1 MQPNSLSIW
10 TRGLKHIKSFDTS
23 FTPTGCRAVI
33 DGPALSIGAGSQ
45 WGEIYAAVKA
55 KDPSL
60 GVVGGAY
67 NSVSAGG
74 YLSNGGHGALSA
86 KYGLGADMVLQ
97 IELVTAEG
105 EIITANECQN
115 EDYFWAMRGVR
126 YCFNQLLI
134 SRMLTCFI
142 RAEVLLTVLHCPL
155 SSKR

>member
-1 MQPNSLSIW
+1 M
-10 TRGLKHIKSFDTS
+10 
-23 FTPTGCRAVI
+23 I

-45 WGEIYAAVKA
+45 WGEIYAAAKA

-115 EDYFWAMRGVR
+115 EEYFWAMRGVR
-126 YCFNQLLI
+126 CFVDFI
-134 SRMLTCFI
+134 MVSRMLTCFN
-142 RAEVLLTVLHCPL
+142 REEVLPMVLHYPL